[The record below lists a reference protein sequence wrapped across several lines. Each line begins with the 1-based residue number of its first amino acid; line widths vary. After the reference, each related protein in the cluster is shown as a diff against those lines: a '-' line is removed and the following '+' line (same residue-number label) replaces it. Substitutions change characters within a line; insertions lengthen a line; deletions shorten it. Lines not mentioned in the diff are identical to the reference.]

1 MQKLTYLFVLLFAAS
16 VVFTSCSSDDYR
28 PDLSLIRDE
37 GVVIGALPFM
47 YPIGAPAAQQTHIG
61 YRHIIWAT
69 RNVGARGTF
78 ALAPESAGMFF
89 QWNRPQAWA
98 ATGEAIGWNSIP
110 ASSPTGAGTTGSWAG
125 WLAANDPCPP
135 GWRVP
140 TLAELTQLRAAGHSE
155 LTQLRGVYG
164 RFFGTYPNRIFLP
177 AAGFR
182 FDADG
187 SVDRVGSWGY
197 YWSNSAFGANQRW
210 FLQFSDTGSAI
221 SRYDGAWG
229 FNVRCVNEN
238 FVDVLF

>member
-1 MQKLTYLFVLLFAAS
+1 MQKFTYLFVLLFAAS

-28 PDLSLIRDE
+28 PDLSLITDE
-37 GVVIGALPFM
+37 GVIIGSVVIDGD
-47 YPIGAPAAQQTHIG
+47 T
-61 YRHIIWAT
+61 RHIIWAT

-78 ALAPESAGMFF
+78 TPAPESAGMFF

-98 ATGEAIGWNSIP
+98 ATGEAIGWNNIP
-110 ASSPTGAGTTGSWAG
+110 AASSVLPGATTTGNWEG
-125 WLAANDPCPP
+125 WIAANDPCPQ

-140 TLAELTQLRAAGHSE
+140 TAPELAALRAAGHSE

-164 RFFGTYPNRIFLP
+164 RFFGTYPHQIFLP

-182 FDADG
+182 VDQDG

-197 YWSNSAFGANQRW
+197 YWSSSTGGANQRW
-210 FLQFSDTGSAI
+210 FLQFSDTGSTI

-229 FNVRCVNEN
+229 FSVRCVSERYIT
-238 FVDVLF
+238 VP